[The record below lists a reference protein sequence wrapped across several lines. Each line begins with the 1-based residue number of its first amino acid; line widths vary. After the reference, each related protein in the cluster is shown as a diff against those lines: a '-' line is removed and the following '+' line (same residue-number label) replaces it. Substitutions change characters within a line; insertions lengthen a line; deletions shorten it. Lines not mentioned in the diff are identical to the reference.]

1 MGYPSVMSDKH
12 LTICGL
18 NSVRAV
24 ADYAPDR
31 IERLF
36 FDESSAHNFSEACR
50 YLARIRKT
58 YRLVTPDELRKIS
71 DSAHHQGAAAVI
83 EEPPALSLADLAPR
97 EPTLCLHDIANPH
110 NIGAIL
116 RTAAFFGI
124 ESVVVSQLTFSAAQT
139 QAAWRVAEGGLTHVK
154 LYPYNDTVDFF
165 SWAGR
170 LGMRALAAVKPGAK
184 PARTLREFLRDKN
197 KGLAIVCLG
206 NEEEGLPA
214 AFVGSCAGRFSFAGS
229 GKIESLNVSVA
240 AALALNEIRT
250 ATALPGKNSSS

>member
-1 MGYPSVMSDKH
+1 MSNNQ

-24 ADYAPDR
+24 ADYAPER

-36 FDESSAHNFSEACR
+36 FDESSAHHFAEACR

-58 YRLVTPDELRKIS
+58 YRLVTPDELRKIA

-83 EEPPALSLADLAPR
+83 EDVPAPGLADLALH
-97 EPTLCLHDIANPH
+97 EPTLCLHDLANPH
-110 NIGAIL
+110 NVGAIL

-124 ESVVVSQLTFSAAQT
+124 ESVVVSEATYAAAQT

-154 LYPYNDTVDFF
+154 LYSYPNAADFF
-165 SWAGR
+165 AWAGR
-170 LGMRALAAVKPGAK
+170 LDLRALAAVKPGAK
-184 PARTLREFLRDKN
+184 TGRTLREFLRDKN
-197 KGLAIVCLG
+197 KGFAIVCLG
-206 NEEEGLPA
+206 NEEEGLPP
-214 AFVGSCAGRFSFAGS
+214 AFISSCAGRFTFAGS

-250 ATALPGKNSSS
+250 ATALPGKNPSS